1 LRRLAEILRRH
12 DHILVARKGLERKT
26 NDHSHGMPGL
36 EHVRNA
42 GCRQS
47 DGQQTQRL
55 EAMLAADGENI
66 EDLDQRIGRCTD
78 DPCPYTSMLVSYA

>member
-1 LRRLAEILRRH
+1 M
-12 DHILVARKGLERKT
+12 
-26 NDHSHGMPGL
+26 GMPGL